1 MIIHRS
7 DLFKLMQEGRYS
19 EYRFER
25 KFVSSQLNEHGF
37 EHIIRHHPAFF
48 TEIYWERQVNN
59 IYFDTPALRY
69 FYDNVVGKS
78 DRRKVRIRWYGKAE
92 GIIEKPVL
100 EFKIKSGLLGRK
112 ASFLLAPIDLNA
124 DHGPDYFQNLFLES
138 NLPESVIEELKGLK
152 PWLLNNY
159 TRRYFRSADLKYRFT
174 IDYKLR
180 YFDFTQL
187 SISIGLGKLD
197 LQNTILELKY
207 DQEHDDQAMDITQHL
222 PIRLNKS
229 SKYVNGIEIIRNNL
243 AV

>member
-7 DLFKLMQEGRYS
+7 DTFNLMQEGRYS

-25 KFVSSQLNEHGF
+25 KFVSSQLDEHGF

-48 TEIYWERQVNN
+48 SEIYWERQVNN

-78 DRRKVRIRWYGKAE
+78 ERRKVRIRWYGKAE
-92 GIIEKPVL
+92 GIIEQPVL
-100 EFKIKSGLLGRK
+100 EFKIKSGTLGRK
-112 ASFLLAPIDLNA
+112 ASFDLAPIDL
-124 DHGPDYFQNLFLES
+124 DGELGFGFFQDLFKKS
-138 NLPESVIEELKGLK
+138 GLPEGILEELKGLN
-152 PWLLNNY
+152 PSLLNNY
-159 TRRYFRSADLKYRFT
+159 GRRYYRSVDHKFRFTVDYDLKY
-174 IDYKLR
+174 
-180 YFDFTQL
+180 FDFSSNMFSL
-187 SISIGLGKLD
+187 GLGKRD

-207 DQEHDDQAMDITQHL
+207 NQEYDDHAMDITQHL